1 VPDSDNAAPEFVYR
15 DATAE
20 DRDHVLAFTANTWEW
35 GDYIQD
41 IYDDWLADTTGRF
54 LVAVEVATGRIAA
67 LDKLS
72 FIRPNEAWFE
82 GLRVNPDSRG
92 RGLASRT
99 QRHMIEEA
107 RRLGARTIRFLT
119 RAENRPVHIMAYRD
133 GFKLLMVTRFWRWR
147 RDTTPTPANVVA
159 AEHPDLRPA
168 TPVEAEGLYN
178 WWQRSAAS
186 ASFGLTHREWRFES
200 TTPADWEAAARLGT
214 LFVAADYSE
223 SRTQLPP
230 QTALV
235 NSLDSYHPEEIR
247 WSVGALGGQPGDM
260 AALTRSLVGLGASQG
275 VSEMLGFFPD
285 SVEVYR
291 ALEAAG
297 LVPDANDERYCL
309 FELVLDLPGD
319 SPAPWR

>member
-1 VPDSDNAAPEFVYR
+1 MPDPDNAAPEFVYR

-20 DRDHVLAFTANTWEW
+20 DRDEVLAFTANTWEW
-35 GDYIQD
+35 GDYIHD
-41 IYDDWLADTTGRF
+41 VYNDWLADTTGRF

-72 FIRPNEAWFE
+72 FIRPSEAWFE
-82 GLRVNPDSRG
+82 GLRVNPDFRG

-133 GFKLLMVTRFWRWR
+133 GFNLLMVTRFWRWQ
-147 RDTTPTPANVVA
+147 RDTEPTTNVVA
-159 AEHPDLRPA
+159 DGHLELRPA
-168 TPVEAEGLYN
+168 TPDEAESLYD

-186 ASFGLTHREWRFES
+186 ASAGLTHREWRFES
-200 TTPADWEAAARLGT
+200 TTPADWEAAARMGT
-214 LFVAADYSE
+214 LFVATDYSE
-223 SRTQLPP
+223 SHTQLPP
-230 QTALV
+230 PTALV
-235 NSLDSYHPEEIR
+235 NGLSSYQPGETR
-247 WSVGALGGQPGDM
+247 WSVGLLCGQPGDL
-260 AALTRSLVGLGASQG
+260 AALARSLVGLAASQG

-285 SVEVYR
+285 SVGVYR

-297 LVPDANDERYCL
+297 LEPDANDERYCL
-309 FELVLDLPGD
+309 FELLLE
-319 SPAPWR
+319 S

>member
-1 VPDSDNAAPEFVYR
+1 MPGPDNAPPDFVYR

-20 DRDHVLAFTANTWEW
+20 DRDEVLAFTANTWEW
-35 GDYIQD
+35 GDYIHD
-41 IYDDWLADTTGRF
+41 VYDDWLADTTGRF
-54 LVAVEVATGRIAA
+54 LVAVEVATRRIAA

-72 FIRPNEAWFE
+72 FIRPGEAWFE
-82 GLRVNPDSRG
+82 GLRVNPEFRG

-107 RRLGARTIRFLT
+107 RSLGARTIRFLT

-133 GFKLLMVTRFWRWR
+133 GFRLLMVTRFWRWR
-147 RDTTPTPANVVA
+147 RDTALTTTNVVVG
-159 AEHPDLRPA
+159 ERLELRPV
-168 TPVEAEGLYN
+168 TPDEAQGLYN

-186 ASFGLTHREWRFES
+186 ATLGLTHREWRFES
-200 TTPADWEAAARLGT
+200 TTPADWETAARLVT
-214 LFVAADYSE
+214 LFVAAGYSE
-223 SRTQLPP
+223 RDTQLPP
-230 QTALV
+230 PTALV
-235 NSLDSYHPEEIR
+235 NDLSSYQPNEIR

-260 AALTRSLVGLGASQG
+260 ASLARSLVELANTQG

-297 LVPDANDERYCL
+297 LETDANDERYCL
-309 FELVLDLPGD
+309 FELLLGPPGA
-319 SPAPWR
+319 SGHS